1 MIVVILT
8 RTTVLFSQHPSSNPW
23 QLQESF
29 PVKPSMREV
38 SIFFCSCHKKE
49 PPSRSLERT
58 APWYWLYKYQIEMV
72 LHTSIST
79 GSSVLVKNRLS
90 QNIAAIRHILHIH
103 LSPLHFRS
111 IFLYVDTRLPAFLQK
126 SFFLITNG
134 EMLRLKK

>member
-1 MIVVILT
+1 
-8 RTTVLFSQHPSSNPW
+8 
-23 QLQESF
+23 
-29 PVKPSMREV
+29 
-38 SIFFCSCHKKE
+38 
-49 PPSRSLERT
+49 
-58 APWYWLYKYQIEMV
+58 MV
-72 LHTSIST
+72 LHTSSST

-90 QNIAAIRHILHIH
+90 QNIAAVRHILHIP